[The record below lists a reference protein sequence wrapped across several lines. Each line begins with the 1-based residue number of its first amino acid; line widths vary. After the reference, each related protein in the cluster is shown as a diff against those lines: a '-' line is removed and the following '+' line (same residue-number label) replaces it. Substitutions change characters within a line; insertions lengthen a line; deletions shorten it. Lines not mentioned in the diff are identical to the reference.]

1 MAKMSFADRL
11 KRLFGGKSEDD
22 DFFDELTDILIEA
35 DVGAKNA
42 VEIVD
47 ALQKKCREDKLS
59 GEEAVVAQLKE
70 SFLSCVKGIDLSP
83 EPGKVNVY
91 MLLGVNGVGK
101 TTSAAKLAKLYS
113 DRGIQVIMSASD
125 TFRAAAVDQIS
136 MHGERLGVRVVKHQ
150 MGSDPGAVVFD
161 AADACRAQGGGLVLA
176 DTAGRLQN
184 KEHLVNELKK
194 IDKIARAKADEGCY
208 KKILVIDATTGQNA
222 VRQAEVFHEAVGL
235 DAIVLAKYD
244 STAKGGCLITIGREL
259 AIPVAYLCTGE
270 KYPDIEPFNAEKYV
284 SAMLAS

>member
-1 MAKMSFADRL
+1 MAKMSFGERL
-11 KRLFGGKSEDD
+11 RKLFGGKKEDG
-22 DFFDELTDILIEA
+22 DFFDDLTDLLIEA

-47 ALQKKCREDKLS
+47 WLQKKSREDKLS
-59 GEEAVVAQLKE
+59 GEEAIVSCLKE
-70 SFLSCVKGIDLSP
+70 SFLSSVKAVSLDP
-83 EPGKVNVY
+83 EEGKVNIY

-113 DRGIQVIMSASD
+113 DRGIKVIMSASD

-136 MHGERLGVRVVKHQ
+136 MHGERLGIRVVKHQ

-184 KEHLVNELKK
+184 KENLVNELKK

-222 VRQAEVFHEAVGL
+222 VRQAEVFNETVGL

-244 STAKGGCLITIGREL
+244 STAKGGCLVTIGREL
-259 AIPVAYLCTGE
+259 GIPVAYLCTGE
-270 KYPDIEPFNAEKYV
+270 KYPDIELFNADKYV
-284 SAMLAS
+284 SAMLES